1 MFIKNHTIQHP
12 DGFLNKTPI
21 FQFLLLSSV
30 FALWSAAAALN
41 DVLITQFRAIFDLSN
56 FASALVQSA
65 FYGAYFLV
73 AIPASMVVK
82 KASYKYAI
90 LLGLALYIL
99 GCLMFFPAS
108 LAGTYTMFLAAI
120 FCIAIGLSFL
130 ETSCN
135 TYSAMI
141 GEPERATLRLN
152 ISHTINAMGYIVGL
166 LLGKYLIFQEGV
178 DVEHMMNTLT
188 GADLE
193 AFKIQVLQQTLE
205 PYKWLVGVIATV
217 ATLIAITEYPN
228 CKSEMNKKAVQPS
241 FGETLTYLMGNK
253 RFFKG
258 IATQFAYVGMQVA
271 VWSFTIRLALELD
284 HNMVERDAAN
294 YLLYAFIMYFLGKL
308 VANYLFTKTS
318 QENVLMGY
326 SAVGFA
332 CLIYVTFVHDFSAV
346 WFAVGTSALFA
357 PCWATI
363 FASTLQSVDTR
374 YTETAGG
381 FVVMSIIGGAAIP
394 VLQGLL
400 ADSIGMQPS
409 FIVNAVCFSVVFFY
423 FMSEKKYKQAFTYN
437 AATNA

>member
-1 MFIKNHTIQHP
+1 MFIKNNTIQHA

-41 DVLITQFRAIFDLSN
+41 DVLITQFKSIFELSN

-82 KASYKYAI
+82 KSSYKLAI

-108 LAGTYTMFLAAI
+108 HAGTYTMFLAAI

-141 GEPERATLRLN
+141 GEPERSTLRLN
-152 ISHTINAMGYIVGL
+152 ISHTINAMGYIIGL
-166 LLGKYLIFQEGV
+166 LLGKHLIFQEGV
-178 DVEHMMNTLT
+178 DVGHMMATLS
-188 GADLE
+188 GPELA
-193 AFKIQVLQQTLE
+193 AFKEQVLQQTLE
-205 PYKWLVGVIATV
+205 PYKWLVGVIATIAV
-217 ATLIAITEYPN
+217 LIAVTEYPN
-228 CKSEMNKKAVQPS
+228 CKATTDSKDNQPS
-241 FGETLTYLMGNK
+241 FGETLAYLMGNK

-258 IATQFAYVGMQVA
+258 IVTQFAYVGMQVA

-284 HNMVERDAAN
+284 HNMVEHDAAN

-308 VANYLFTKTS
+308 FANYLFTKTS

-332 CLIYVTFVHDFSAV
+332 CLMYVTFVPNFSAV
-346 WFAVGTSALFA
+346 WVAVGTSALFA

-394 VLQGLL
+394 VIQGLL
-400 ADSIGMQPS
+400 ADNIGLQSS
-409 FIVNAVCFSVVFFY
+409 FIVSALCFAVVFIY
-423 FMSEKKYKQAFTYN
+423 FMNEKQYKQRFN
-437 AATNA
+437 FVAAKA

>member
-1 MFIKNHTIQHP
+1 MFIKNNTIQHA

-41 DVLITQFRAIFDLSN
+41 DVLITQFKSIFELSN

-82 KASYKYAI
+82 KSSYKLAI

-108 LAGTYTMFLAAI
+108 HAGTYTMFLAAI

-141 GEPERATLRLN
+141 GEPERSTLRLN
-152 ISHTINAMGYIVGL
+152 ISHTINAMGYIIGL
-166 LLGKYLIFQEGV
+166 LLGKHLIFQEGV
-178 DVEHMMNTLT
+178 DVGHMMATLT
-188 GADLE
+188 GPELA
-193 AFKIQVLQQTLE
+193 AFKEQVLQQTLE
-205 PYKWLVGVIATV
+205 PYKWLVGVIATI
-217 ATLIAITEYPN
+217 AILIAVTEYPN
-228 CKSEMNKKAVQPS
+228 CKATTDSKDNQPS

-258 IATQFAYVGMQVA
+258 IITQFAYVGMQVA

-284 HNMVERDAAN
+284 HNMVEHDAAN

-308 VANYLFTKTS
+308 FANYLFTKTS

-332 CLIYVTFVHDFSAV
+332 CLMYVTFVPNFSAV
-346 WFAVGTSALFA
+346 WVAVGTSALFA

-394 VLQGLL
+394 VIQGLL
-400 ADSIGMQPS
+400 ADNIGLQSS
-409 FIVNAVCFSVVFFY
+409 FIVSALCFAVVFVY
-423 FMSEKKYKQAFTYN
+423 FMNEKQYKQRFNFVTAK
-437 AATNA
+437 A

>member
-1 MFIKNHTIQHP
+1 MFIKNNTVQLA
-12 DGFLNKTPI
+12 DGYLNKTPL

-41 DVLITQFRAIFDLSN
+41 DVLITQFRSIFDLSH

-73 AIPASMVVK
+73 AIPAAVVVK
-82 KASYKYAI
+82 KTTYKFAI

-108 LAGTYTMFLAAI
+108 VAGTYTMFLAAI

-141 GEPERATLRLN
+141 GAPNHATLRLN
-152 ISHTINAMGYIVGL
+152 VSHTINAMGYIVGL

-178 DVEHMMNTLT
+178 NVEHMMASLQ
-188 GADLE
+188 GAELE
-193 AFKIQVLQQTLE
+193 AFKMQMLQQTLA

-217 ATLIAITEYPN
+217 AILIAVTEYPR
-228 CKSEMNKKAVQPS
+228 CKAVRGEQQTAPS
-241 FGETLTYLMGNK
+241 FGETLSYLIGNR
-253 RFFKG
+253 RFLKG
-258 IATQFAYVGMQVA
+258 VVTQFAYVGMQVA
-271 VWSFTIRLALELD
+271 VWSFTIRLALELAPGM
-284 HNMVERDAAN
+284 NERDAAN

-318 QENVLMGY
+318 QENVLQLY
-326 SAVGFA
+326 STLGFIS
-332 CLIYVTFVHDFSAV
+332 LVYVALVPDFSAV
-346 WFAVGTSALFA
+346 WVAVMTSAFFA

-363 FASTLQSVDTR
+363 FASTLQAVDTR

-381 FVVMSIIGGAAIP
+381 FVVMAIIGGAIVP
-394 VLQGLL
+394 VIQGAV
-400 ADSIGMQPS
+400 ADAVNMQLS
-409 FIVNAVCFSVVFFY
+409 FIVSACCFAIVFSY
-423 FMSEKKYKQAFTYN
+423 FMAEKKHKQSAEFL
-437 AATNA
+437 ALQPE

>member
-1 MFIKNHTIQHP
+1 MFIKNNTIQHA

-41 DVLITQFRAIFDLSN
+41 DVLITQFKSIFELSN

-82 KASYKYAI
+82 KSSYKLAI

-108 LAGTYTMFLAAI
+108 HAGTYTMFLAAI

-141 GEPERATLRLN
+141 GEPERSTLRLN
-152 ISHTINAMGYIVGL
+152 ISHTINAMGYIIGL
-166 LLGKYLIFQEGV
+166 LLGKHLIFQEGV
-178 DVEHMMNTLT
+178 DVGHMMATLT
-188 GADLE
+188 GPELV
-193 AFKIQVLQQTLE
+193 AFKEQVLQQTLE
-205 PYKWLVGVIATV
+205 PYKWLVGVIATI
-217 ATLIAITEYPN
+217 AILIAVTEYPN
-228 CKSEMNKKAVQPS
+228 CKAATDSKDNQPS
-241 FGETLTYLMGNK
+241 FGETLSYLMGNK

-284 HNMVERDAAN
+284 HNMVEHDAAN

-308 VANYLFTKTS
+308 FANYLFTKTS

-332 CLIYVTFVHDFSAV
+332 CLVYVTFVPNFSAV
-346 WFAVGTSALFA
+346 WVAVGTSALFA

-394 VLQGLL
+394 VIQGLL
-400 ADSIGMQPS
+400 ADNIGLQSS
-409 FIVNAVCFSVVFFY
+409 FIVSALCFAVVFAY
-423 FMSEKKYKQAFTYN
+423 FMSEKQYKQRFN
-437 AATNA
+437 FVAAKA

>member
-1 MFIKNHTIQHP
+1 MFIKNNTIQHV
-12 DGFLNKTPI
+12 DGYLNKTPI
-21 FQFLLLSSV
+21 FQFLLLSTV

-41 DVLITQFRAIFDLSN
+41 DVLITQFKSIFHLSN

-82 KASYKYAI
+82 KTSYKLAI
-90 LLGLALYIL
+90 LLGLALYIF

-108 LAGTYTMFLAAI
+108 HAGTYTMFLAAI

-152 ISHTINAMGYIVGL
+152 VSHTINAMGYIIGL
-166 LLGKYLIFQEGV
+166 LLGKHLIFQEGV
-178 DVEHMMNTLT
+178 DVEHMMATLT
-188 GADLE
+188 GPELE
-193 AFKIQVLQQTLE
+193 LFKEQVLQQTLE
-205 PYKWLVGVIATV
+205 PYKWLVGIIATV

-228 CKSEMNKKAVQPS
+228 CKAVSDKVDDQPS
-241 FGETLTYLMGNK
+241 FSETLTYLAGNK

-271 VWSFTIRLALELD
+271 VWSFTIRLALEMD
-284 HNMVERDAAN
+284 STMVEHDAAN

-308 VANYLFTKTS
+308 FANFLFTKTS

-326 SAVGFA
+326 AGVGFL
-332 CLIYVTFVHDFSAV
+332 CLLYVTFVPNFSAV
-346 WFAVGTSALFA
+346 WVAVGTSALFA

-394 VLQGLL
+394 VVQGLL
-400 ADSIGMQPS
+400 ADSLGMQTS
-409 FIVNAVCFSVVFFY
+409 FIVSAACFAIVFCY
-423 FMSEKKYKQAFTYN
+423 FMSEKKYKQSFSYVTVQA
-437 AATNA
+437 

>member
-1 MFIKNHTIQHP
+1 MFIKNNTIQHA

-41 DVLITQFRAIFDLSN
+41 DVLITQFKSIFELSN

-82 KASYKYAI
+82 KSSYKLAI

-108 LAGTYTMFLAAI
+108 HAGTYTMFLAAI

-141 GEPERATLRLN
+141 GEPERSTLRLN
-152 ISHTINAMGYIVGL
+152 ISHTINAMGYIIGL
-166 LLGKYLIFQEGV
+166 LLGKHLIFQEGV
-178 DVEHMMNTLT
+178 DVGHMMATLT
-188 GADLE
+188 GPELV
-193 AFKIQVLQQTLE
+193 AFKEQVLQQTLE
-205 PYKWLVGVIATV
+205 PYKWLVGVIATI
-217 ATLIAITEYPN
+217 AILIAVTEYPN
-228 CKSEMNKKAVQPS
+228 CKAATDSKDNQPS
-241 FGETLTYLMGNK
+241 FGETLSYLMGNK

-284 HNMVERDAAN
+284 HNMVEHDAAN

-308 VANYLFTKTS
+308 FANYLFTKTS

-332 CLIYVTFVHDFSAV
+332 CLMYVTFVPNFSAV
-346 WFAVGTSALFA
+346 WVAVGTSALFA

-394 VLQGLL
+394 VIQGLL
-400 ADSIGMQPS
+400 ADNIGLQSS
-409 FIVNAVCFSVVFFY
+409 FIVSALCFAVVFAY
-423 FMSEKKYKQAFTYN
+423 FMSEKQYKQRFN
-437 AATNA
+437 FVAAKA

>member
-1 MFIKNHTIQHP
+1 MFIKNNTIQQA

-41 DVLITQFRAIFDLSN
+41 DVLITQFKSIFELSN

-82 KASYKYAI
+82 KSSYKLAI

-108 LAGTYTMFLAAI
+108 HAGTYTMFLAAI

-141 GEPERATLRLN
+141 GEPERSTLRLN
-152 ISHTINAMGYIVGL
+152 ISHTINAMGYIIGL
-166 LLGKYLIFQEGV
+166 LLGKHLIFQEGV
-178 DVEHMMNTLT
+178 DVGHMMATLT
-188 GADLE
+188 GPELA
-193 AFKIQVLQQTLE
+193 AFKEQVLQQTLE
-205 PYKWLVGVIATV
+205 PYKWLVGVIATIAV
-217 ATLIAITEYPN
+217 LIAVTEYPN
-228 CKSEMNKKAVQPS
+228 CKAATDSKDNQPS
-241 FGETLTYLMGNK
+241 FGETLAYLMGNK

-258 IATQFAYVGMQVA
+258 IVTQFAYVGMQVA

-284 HNMVERDAAN
+284 HNMVEHDAAN

-308 VANYLFTKTS
+308 LANYLFTKTS

-332 CLIYVTFVHDFSAV
+332 CLMYVTFVPNFSAV
-346 WFAVGTSALFA
+346 WVAVGTSALFA

-394 VLQGLL
+394 VIQGLL
-400 ADSIGMQPS
+400 ADNIGLQSS
-409 FIVNAVCFSVVFFY
+409 FIVSALCFAVVFVY
-423 FMSEKKYKQAFTYN
+423 FMNEKQYKQRFN
-437 AATNA
+437 FVAAKA

>member
-1 MFIKNHTIQHP
+1 MFIKNNTIQHT

-41 DVLITQFRAIFDLSN
+41 DVLITQFKSIFELSN

-82 KASYKYAI
+82 KSSYKLAI

-108 LAGTYTMFLAAI
+108 HAGTYTMFLAAI

-141 GEPERATLRLN
+141 GEPERSTLRLN
-152 ISHTINAMGYIVGL
+152 ISHTINAMGYIIGL
-166 LLGKYLIFQEGV
+166 LLGKHLIFQEGV
-178 DVEHMMNTLT
+178 DVGHMMATLT
-188 GADLE
+188 GPELV
-193 AFKIQVLQQTLE
+193 AFKEQVLQQTLE
-205 PYKWLVGVIATV
+205 PYKWLVGVIATI
-217 ATLIAITEYPN
+217 AILIAVTEYPN
-228 CKSEMNKKAVQPS
+228 CKAATDSKDNQPS
-241 FGETLTYLMGNK
+241 FGETLSYLMGNK

-284 HNMVERDAAN
+284 HNMVEHDAAN

-308 VANYLFTKTS
+308 FANYLFTKTS

-332 CLIYVTFVHDFSAV
+332 CLMYVTFVPNFSAV
-346 WFAVGTSALFA
+346 WVAVGTSALFA

-394 VLQGLL
+394 VIQGLL
-400 ADSIGMQPS
+400 ADNIGLQSS
-409 FIVNAVCFSVVFFY
+409 FIVSALCFAVVFAY
-423 FMSEKKYKQAFTYN
+423 FMSEKQYKQRFN
-437 AATNA
+437 FVAAKA